1 MKFQDGSV
9 LVEFVIYI
17 PICLLIIISILFI
30 SVDKANIIKKQ
41 SEMIQHL
48 NEDVNNKSLAVF
60 TDKNKINDSVE
71 LSTINGAIKE
81 DISVFIVSYVARA
94 RDVLSNI
101 KLLKDI
107 LIDIGIN
114 KNLFDEIDWAWESR

>member
-9 LVEFVIYI
+9 LVEFAVYI

>member
-1 MKFQDGSV
+1 M
-9 LVEFVIYI
+9 VEFAVYI

-81 DISVFIVSYVARA
+81 DISVFMVSYVARA